1 MRAMREEVAS
11 LARREPW
18 DLVIIGGGIYGAACL
33 WEAALRGL
41 EAVLVE
47 RGDFASGASA
57 NSLKVVH
64 GGFRYLQGL
73 DLPRLRRAARERSIL
88 LGIAPYLVEPLPCVV
103 PAGGGLKGRPALLR
117 LAAGIYNTL
126 AGPWERIPQGQG
138 GSLRARGVDQEELA
152 DLAGELLCG
161 AREGGVLW
169 YDALAWHTE
178 RLVMA
183 FILSAL
189 EAGAKALNHAP
200 VERLLLSG
208 GRVRGVL
215 LRDALEGGELEVPA
229 RAVVV
234 SAGPWESRLLGET
247 RPQPDL
253 ALALN
258 LVVTRRLCRAA
269 VGLRSQTPPA
279 EDPVCGGFRYLFA
292 VPWQGC
298 TMLGTAYHL
307 HRGEVPE
314 APEVPPELLR
324 RLLEEFN
331 QACPG
336 LELRTDEV
344 CFYHAGLVPLAKP
357 GRAPD
362 GGGLASR
369 RRLVD
374 WGREG
379 GPSGVVS
386 VMGAKY
392 TTGRAAAEE
401 VLDLVC
407 GQLGKG
413 GKGPASRER
422 PLWGAEARPPAE
434 ELPPQQRHLPRLY
447 GSRVAEVLAAGPHHP
462 VRPGAP
468 LLACEVLHAV
478 QSQGARRLGD
488 VVFRRSALA
497 AGRRPGREE
506 LMATARLMAWP
517 LGWDRKR
524 LDDEVATVETHYRP
538 VDRLQEEG

>member
-1 MRAMREEVAS
+1 MREELAS

-41 EAVLVE
+41 DAVLLE
-47 RGDFASGASA
+47 RGDFASGTSA
-57 NSLKVVH
+57 NSLKVIH

-73 DLPRLRRAARERSIL
+73 NLPRLRRAARERAIL
-88 LGIAPYLVEPLPCVV
+88 LEIAPYLVEPLPCVV

-126 AGPWERIPQGQG
+126 AGPWERAQGAT
-138 GSLRARGVDQEELA
+138 LRARGVNQGELA
-152 DLAGELLCG
+152 ELAGDLLCG
-161 AREGGVLW
+161 AREGGLLW

-189 EAGAKALNHAP
+189 EAGAKAVNHAP
-200 VERLLLSG
+200 VKRLLAYG
-208 GRVRGVL
+208 GRVRAVSLG
-215 LRDALEGGELEVPA
+215 DALEGGELEVPA

-234 SAGPWESRLLGET
+234 SAGPWESQLLGGP

-269 VGLRSQTPPA
+269 VGLRSQTPP
-279 EDPVCGGFRYLFA
+279 EQDPVCGGYRYLFA

-298 TMLGTAYHL
+298 TMLGTAYHVQ
-307 HRGEVPE
+307 ESVPE
-314 APEVPPELLR
+314 GAPEVEPSLLL

-336 LELRTDEV
+336 LELRVDEV
-344 CFYHAGLVPLAKP
+344 CFHHAGLVPLARP
-357 GRAPD
+357 GRAPA
-362 GGGLASR
+362 GGGLAER

-374 WGREG
+374 WEDRG
-379 GPSGVVS
+379 GPGGVVS
-386 VMGAKY
+386 VAGAKY

-401 VLDLVC
+401 VLELIC
-407 GQLGKG
+407 RRLGKG
-413 GKGPASRER
+413 DKGPASRRR
-422 PLWGAEARPPAE
+422 PLWGGEARPPAA
-434 ELPPQQRHLPRLY
+434 ELPPEQRHLPRLY

-497 AGRRPGREE
+497 AGRRPGRDE

-524 LDDEVATVETHYRP
+524 LEEEVAAVEDCYRP
-538 VDRLQEEG
+538 VDRLREEG